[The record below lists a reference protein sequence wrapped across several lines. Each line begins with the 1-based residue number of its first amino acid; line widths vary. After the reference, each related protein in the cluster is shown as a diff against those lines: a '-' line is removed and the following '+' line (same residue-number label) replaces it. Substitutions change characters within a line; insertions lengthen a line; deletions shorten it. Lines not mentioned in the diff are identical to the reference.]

1 MSTLRQF
8 ASAIIATAC
17 VGALVQ
23 ASLGADAAPVSPAEP
38 KPAVTKPAD
47 QKAPA
52 EKPPEQAPSST
63 IAGKLLVTTGMSI
76 TIDSA
81 LNIQRIYI
89 ANDTIAEAVAI
100 TPKEVLITGKGAGV
114 TTLIVWQLNGARLV
128 YELTV
133 RTSPLRLEAVRQ
145 QVAREFPDADINI
158 TVDNDVVFVRGSVKD
173 VISADRVM
181 AIAST
186 MGKAVNL
193 LRVEVPAVE
202 TQILLKVR
210 FADVDRSA
218 TMNLGFNF
226 ANGSF
231 NQTSAIG
238 TAFPIS
244 TDGAKTFSLSNVVNI
259 LLARQDI
266 NLVAAIQ
273 ALEAKNLLQTLAEP
287 NVMATNGKPAS
298 FLAGGEYPYPMIQPS
313 AGAATVTIAFKEYG
327 VRLNFLPTV
336 TPRGTIHLTV
346 TPEVSALDFT
356 NSVTIEGFT
365 IPGLSTRRVTTDV
378 ELESGQS
385 FVIAGLLDKQVQE
398 AFSKIPG
405 IGSIPVLGKLFQTK
419 QVTKNN
425 SELLVIITPEIVR
438 PIQQGQPIPELN
450 FKSPFMSNNTDIPM
464 RQPGIDKTGPVTAHP
479 SETIPV
485 EQLIQVQRQ
494 GQQAP
499 TPIMQQPV
507 YPNGPANPL
516 PNPGQAP
523 APAAAPAAKQEP
535 GGAGN

>member
-1 MSTLRQF
+1 MFTLRQF
-8 ASAIIATAC
+8 SGVIVAAAC
-17 VGALVQ
+17 IGALTY
-23 ASLGADAAPVSPAEP
+23 AAPGADPAPVSPAESKAAGP
-38 KPAVTKPAD
+38 KPADPKTPEEG
-47 QKAPA
+47 APA
-52 EKPPEQAPSST
+52 QTPSSA
-63 IAGKLLVTTGMSI
+63 IAGKLMVTVGMSI
-76 TIDSA
+76 TIDSP

-89 ANDTIAEAVAI
+89 ANDALAEAVAI

-158 TVDNDVVFVRGSVKD
+158 TMDNEVVFVRGTVKD

-186 MGKAVNL
+186 LGKAVNL

-218 TMNLGFNF
+218 SRNLSVNF
-226 ANGSF
+226 ASGAF
-231 NQTSAIG
+231 NTIAGIG
-238 TAFPIS
+238 TSFPIS
-244 TDGAKTFSLSNVVNI
+244 TSGGAGTLALSNVVNI
-259 LLARQDI
+259 LLQRNDL
-266 NLVAAIQ
+266 NLAAAIQ
-273 ALEAKNLLQTLAEP
+273 ALESKNLLQTLAEP

-327 VRLNFLPTV
+327 VRLNFLPVV

-346 TPEVSALDFT
+346 TPEVSSLDFT

-398 AFSKIPG
+398 AFSRIPG

-419 QVTKNN
+419 TVSRNN

-438 PIQQGQPIPELN
+438 PVPQGQPVPDLN
-450 FKSPFMSNNTDIPM
+450 FPSKFMSDNSNIPM
-464 RQPGIDKTGPVTAHP
+464 RQPGMDKTGPVPSHP
-479 SETIPV
+479 NPETVPV
-485 EQLIQVQRQ
+485 EQLIQQQRQ
-494 GQQAP
+494 GQQSPQP
-499 TPIMQQPV
+499 TLPQS
-507 YPNGPANPL
+507 YPNAPMTPANP
-516 PNPGQAP
+516 GQT
-523 APAAAPAAKQEP
+523 AAPPAKDA
-535 GGAGN
+535 GGQGK